1 MKPSDAPLQMNPLEL
16 ELQALQMALW
26 PHLGEVPLKTLVEQS
41 RITNNDLD
49 LRSADA
55 VNVATK
61 LMRLHVAIMVE
72 GGSLRSAYTGDAL
85 QSEAETDEKDDQTD
99 DQKSSRPEP
108 VPPTAST
115 SLSPRVQT
123 QQGQQCE
130 SKLRCPQEHVETRA
144 RDQTPFKPKILAK
157 SRETTHM
164 AEKQHNSPKADM
176 CMQPGDSEKPRS
188 PPFPPLPQR
197 SPKIGS
203 INPDAQSMALQSPSS
218 FRSNI
223 SPRSVSDQLLG
234 EASQTIC
241 SSFNSKH
248 SSPSSPPVLLSPPSR
263 RTSSTSRITTNVSTA
278 VCTENGVNNEDVPLP
293 PPSHRLRANVGVG
306 LAFAQRPKGGF
317 YISEITKNGVADR
330 CGMLRC
336 GEVLV
341 AMDDTLLDRQKHI
354 NPAQMLLGREGTSLK
369 LTVCRP
375 PSTGTFQVT
384 LCRTVPSVA
393 EDFSTNKVCVGMRD
407 GHVRNPQ
414 GPH

>member
-1 MKPSDAPLQMNPLEL
+1 MRTHSPLEP
-16 ELQALQMALW
+16 ELQALQVALW

-61 LMRLHVAIMVE
+61 LVRLHVAIMVE
-72 GGSLRSAYTGDAL
+72 GGSLRSAYTGDTL
-85 QSEAETDEKDDQTD
+85 QSEAETDEKKDNQTDD
-99 DQKSSRPEP
+99 DQKSCRPEP

-115 SLSPRVQT
+115 IERLL

-130 SKLRCPQEHVETRA
+130 SKLGCPQEHVETRA
-144 RDQTPFKPKILAK
+144 RDQTPVKPKILAK
-157 SRETTHM
+157 SRETTHT

-176 CMQPGDSEKPRS
+176 CTRTGDSEKPRS
-188 PPFPPLPQR
+188 PSFPPLANL
-197 SPKIGS
+197 SPKVGS

-223 SPRSVSDQLLG
+223 SPLSVSDQMLG
-234 EASQTIC
+234 EVSQTIC

-248 SSPSSPPVLLSPPSR
+248 SSPSSPPVLPSPPAR
-263 RTSSTSRITTNVSTA
+263 RTSSTSRFNTNVSTA
-278 VCTENGVNNEDVPLP
+278 VSTECGGNNEHASSP

-317 YISEITKNGVADR
+317 YISEMAKNGVADR

-336 GEVLV
+336 GDVLV
-341 AMDDTLLDRQKHI
+341 AIDDTLLDRQKHI
-354 NPAQMLLGREGTSLK
+354 NPAQMLLGWEGTSLK
-369 LTVCRP
+369 LTVCRS

-384 LCRTVPSVA
+384 LCRAVPPA
-393 EDFSTNKVCVGMRD
+393 EDFSPNKVCVGMRG